1 MKVSQVAQISDYMID
16 EKTEELQAEYVAD
29 DSYLNDALCDCFAE
43 IRALYNANTTDDKL
57 AAIDNF
63 KNKLAKVIKN
73 EDLVRSEAF
82 DFYKNQLAWD

>member
-1 MKVSQVAQISDYMID
+1 MLTEKAD
-16 EKTEELQAEYVAD
+16 EILAEYIAD
-29 DSYLNDALCDCFAE
+29 DDYLGDALCDCFAE

-73 EDLVRSEAF
+73 EDLVRCEAF
-82 DFYKNQLAWD
+82 DFYKNQLAWG